1 MFVQANC
8 VNDEL
13 AIFEFSRL
21 THLPGV
27 SCAGQNAGESVPLTC
42 QREPRSSCND
52 MLRNEIESSL
62 SQDDPPSDCDGYH
75 DSAMQSTGVRFWN

>member
-27 SCAGQNAGESVPLTC
+27 SCAGQNAGESVPL
-42 QREPRSSCND
+42 N
-52 MLRNEIESSL
+52 
-62 SQDDPPSDCDGYH
+62 
-75 DSAMQSTGVRFWN
+75 